1 MFKSINGGILPS
13 RGSIYSACI
22 DLYANKTMTIAQ
34 SQTTL
39 IPLGVCIDAEKLK
52 ENFNTNRHYFNQA
65 GISNYDLF
73 LKTHYLQLMLR
84 SSLSKQ
90 LIIANGVGVIDL
102 DYTDEIM
109 IRIHNPANMPAKDIN
124 KGDRVAQIT
133 MLRHLGFMFDVHS
146 QKQRTGGFGST
157 GE

>member
-13 RGSIYSACI
+13 RGSKYSACV
-22 DLYANKTMTIAQ
+22 DLYANKTMIIAQ
-34 SQTTL
+34 AQTTL
-39 IPLGVCIDAEKLK
+39 IPLGICIDVEKLK
-52 ENFNTNRHYFNQA
+52 ENFNTNKHYFNQI
-65 GISNYDLF
+65 GISTYDLF

-109 IRIHNPANMPAKDIN
+109 IRIHNPANMPEKHIN

-133 MLRHLGFMFDVHS
+133 MLQHLGFMFDVHS

>member
-1 MFKSINGGILPS
+1 
-13 RGSIYSACI
+13 
-22 DLYANKTMTIAQ
+22 
-34 SQTTL
+34 
-39 IPLGVCIDAEKLK
+39 
-52 ENFNTNRHYFNQA
+52 
-65 GISNYDLF
+65 
-73 LKTHYLQLMLR
+73 MLR